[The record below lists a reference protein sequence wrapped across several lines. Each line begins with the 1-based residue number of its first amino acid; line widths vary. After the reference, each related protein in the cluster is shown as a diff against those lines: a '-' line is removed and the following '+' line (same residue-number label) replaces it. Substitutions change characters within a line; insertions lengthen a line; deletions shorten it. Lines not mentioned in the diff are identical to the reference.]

1 MHFQEQKLHYHSNVW
16 GQQHF
21 KEIKGFSFNKDTINW
36 SKVTDTFDVKKWL
49 TQYDVKNI
57 IIIIR
62 LLDKL
67 DMFL

>member
-1 MHFQEQKLHYHSNVW
+1 MFEVSNTLKKLS
-16 GQQHF
+16 F
-21 KEIKGFSFNKDTINW
+21 FFNKDAINW